1 MPRHGNLCAL
11 YVKIRN
17 LNRNPLSVILNAV
30 KNMEVSVY
38 LRSFTS
44 FRMTGENNIDFEN
57 YNLWDSVSSVV
68 IDFSDT
74 NNTDLY
80 FICVTPCP
88 LWCNTLSRDVACH
101 V

>member
-1 MPRHGNLCAL
+1 MPIHGNFCAL

-38 LRSFTS
+38 LRSFTP
-44 FRMTGENNIDFEN
+44 FRMTGENDIDFEN
-57 YNLWDSVSSVV
+57 YNLWNSASSVA

-74 NNTDLY
+74 NNMDLY

-88 LWCNTLSRDVACH
+88 LW
-101 V
+101 